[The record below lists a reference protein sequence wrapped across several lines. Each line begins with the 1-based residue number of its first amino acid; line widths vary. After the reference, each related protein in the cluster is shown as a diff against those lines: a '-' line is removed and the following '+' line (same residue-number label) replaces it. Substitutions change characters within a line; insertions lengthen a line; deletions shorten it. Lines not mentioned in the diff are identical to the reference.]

1 MLSFDITDRHI
12 RIIRG
17 TENGGRIRVSSAST
31 IDLEEG
37 LVVNGHIKDIPKMA
51 TIISEDLKA
60 KKMADKEA
68 VVSMCSNL
76 VIFRE
81 IHIPKVKGTQLLTM
95 VTNQMQHQMGIAED
109 YSISYSI
116 AGEVEEDGVQALKIL
131 ATACPFEVVDCF
143 RKVFQMLSISL
154 KSVMVSCNAIS
165 RVILGDKK
173 ITAGKMPML
182 AVQIDPTFI
191 SLNLYENNQLAFSR
205 FASIDAADYEDSA
218 DYIYEA
224 VNENIY
230 RMLQFQKSRNA
241 NAPIQNVVFYGDTTN
256 EYIRLTNSLESMDI
270 STSLLG
276 TPGNIGGYENFEF
289 QSYAN
294 AIGAMYKSNK
304 ESERVNLLETDATSG
319 KTEAGA
325 SFAIAVLASAGVAA
339 AVVAIICLAINI
351 GISNTQKK
359 IDAINNEINSE
370 ETQAKL
376 AEVDRTQEKIDKVG
390 IFKSTVKQAADNYKS
405 LPMFRSDIYYAAED
419 CFAEAGCNALKFSY
433 TEGNMDFD
441 VFCDEPDIPSKAVE
455 LLTAAVPYDTKLYNG
470 DTMFDNVVYTG
481 YKGDLT
487 KYLSLGAPVESTDVN
502 EAYTSIFDNSPYEF
516 EVTMKISSN
525 IVNVPEGEET
535 PADEETEETTE
546 GGEG

>member
-1 MLSFDITDRHI
+1 
-12 RIIRG
+12 
-17 TENGGRIRVSSAST
+17 
-31 IDLEEG
+31 
-37 LVVNGHIKDIPKMA
+37 MA

-60 KKMADKEA
+60 KKMSDKEA

-95 VTNQMQHQMGIAED
+95 VTNQMQHQMGIADD

-154 KSVMVSCNAIS
+154 KSVMVSCNSIS

-173 ITAGKMPML
+173 GIQGKMPML

-205 FASIDAADYEDSA
+205 FASIDAADYDDSE

-230 RMLQFQKSRNA
+230 RMLQFQKSRNP
-241 NAPIQNVVFYGDTTN
+241 NEPIQNVVFYGDTS

-276 TPGNIGGYENFEF
+276 VPNNIGGYENFEF

-294 AIGAMYKSNK
+294 AIGAMFKSNK

-325 SFAIAVLASAGVAA
+325 SFAVTVLAAAGIAA
-339 AVVAIICLAINI
+339 AVIAIICLAINI
-351 GISNTQKK
+351 GISNDQKK
-359 IDAINNEINSE
+359 IDNINEEINSE
-370 ETQAKL
+370 ATQKQL
-376 AEVDRTQEKIDKVG
+376 AEVDLTQSKIDKVAD
-390 IFKSTVKQAADNYKS
+390 FKDAVQRAADNYDT
-405 LPMFRSDIYYAAED
+405 LPMLNSAQYMAARD
-419 CFAEAGCNALKFSY
+419 CFKDAGCLALEFAY
-433 TEGNMDFD
+433 DEGEFQ
-441 VFCDEPDIPSKAVE
+441 FTGYCDDPEAPAKTVE
-455 LLTAAVPYDTKLYNG
+455 LLTALKPVDKDAKG
-470 DTMFDNVVYTG
+470 ETMFDNIVYEG
-481 YKGDLT
+481 YDENAKEGEAANE
-487 KYLSLGAPVESTDVN
+487 GAT
-502 EAYTSIFDNSPYEF
+502 IFDMSLYKF
-516 EVTMKISSN
+516 EVRLLLSSN
-525 IVNVPEGEET
+525 AVHAVEEET
-535 PADEETEETTE
+535 PETEETTE
-546 GGEG
+546 GGED